1 MQSGRKLQ
9 WDGCTNVRDLGD
21 LETEDGR
28 RIRWGAFVRSD
39 DPAKLSPKGWGAL
52 YAHGIRTII
61 SLRTDGME
69 EDDLVLPENLHDLEW
84 LHMAIE
90 DLGDQEFLEQWAAS
104 ELWSTPLY
112 YQDAIK
118 RWPERHAAVF
128 KAIAQ
133 AQEGGVLIHCRRG
146 IDRTGIISLMLLALL
161 GVPDEEI
168 VNDYMMSTDPE
179 REELLRERNTTSQ
192 EVIRNAVKDLDMEA
206 YLLDACLSQSDIDKV
221 KSRLLE
227 TI

>member
-1 MQSGRKLQ
+1 
-9 WDGCTNVRDLGD
+9 
-21 LETEDGR
+21 
-28 RIRWGAFVRSD
+28 
-39 DPAKLSPKGWGAL
+39 
-52 YAHGIRTII
+52 
-61 SLRTDGME
+61 ME
-69 EDDLVLPENLHDLEW
+69 EDDLVIPENLNDLEW
-84 LHMAIE
+84 LTVAIE
-90 DLGDQEFLEQWAAS
+90 DLSDEEFLEQWAAS

-112 YQDAIK
+112 YQDTIT

-133 AQEGGVLIHCRRG
+133 AQEGGVLIHCKLG

-192 EVIRNAVKDLDMEA
+192 EVIRDAVKDLDMDT
-206 YLLDACLSQSDIDKV
+206 YLLDAGLRPSDIDKV
-221 KSRLLE
+221 KSILLE
-227 TI
+227 SK

>member
-1 MQSGRKLQ
+1 MQRDRTLN
-9 WDGCTNVRDLGD
+9 WDGCSNARDLGG

-39 DPAKLSPKGWGAL
+39 DPAKLSPQGWSAL
-52 YAHGIRTII
+52 YDHGIRTII

-69 EDDLVLPENLHDLEW
+69 EDDLVLPENLHDIEW
-84 LHMAIE
+84 LTLAIE

-128 KAIAQ
+128 KAIVQ
-133 AQEGGVLIHCRRG
+133 AQEGGILIHCRRG

-192 EVIRNAVKDLDMEA
+192 EVILNSVKDLDMEA
-206 YLLDACLSQSDIDKV
+206 YLLDVGLNSSDINKV

-227 TI
+227 SL